1 MQHRL
6 THSRMSHLMAALA
19 LTAGLALTPIP
30 ALADEQTP
38 DEGAQQEAS
47 TDIIQYTEDAD
58 GIASAQVA
66 TEDVAAEVEPTI
78 IPIEEPSCTEATPV
92 EPNVPVGNEEGTG
105 AATDDTV
112 ATDPVS
118 EPTEVQADATTGD
131 AEAEQAPTT
140 STGEAT
146 SPAVADVT
154 TSDETAVE
162 VQIEDASGVGETAE
176 SSSSNQATVPGTTPA
191 TAAPKTSKHNIAT
204 ATATVAKSKTAS
216 SLKAQTVSNQQS
228 VPEGTYLI
236 ESGILAADGNGL
248 AKLVLHAKG
257 GAHDGAEVITWSYNG
272 NANQKW
278 CVSLVDEG
286 WYTIA
291 SFANK
296 SLVLTATRDQGKLY
310 LTKRAEGLASQLW
323 AFMLSG
329 KSYGTGY
336 QLVPQ
341 GLQASAT
348 DATIVSSSQNRA
360 LDVRYGKPTRGA
372 DVITYT
378 QSDTVKPNQSF
389 ILVDPAPK
397 TKAGRTDMEGRYRV
411 HVPNTQN
418 VIEVRRASSANGAN
432 AWTYTDSGK
441 THQDIYLQYEKNGFY
456 SLWVMGTKKVLDVQ
470 GSSILPGANVIQWSY
485 TGKDN
490 QQWAVRDNDD
500 GTFSFVNKATGLVLG
515 GASERNGK
523 FGAGTNIIGAQD
535 NGRANNAFELKR
547 LSLLSA
553 GIYKIVRT
561 SDSTALDVSGA
572 SIKNGAKVGFY
583 KDNGKMN
590 QRFELVSAGSTD
602 LWRIRTASSGGW
614 LTVNT
619 KAQIVQQ
626 GSHATK
632 QGAFNIWRVVWRNG
646 DYQFKN
652 DAGNR
657 VLGTRVA
664 KLKMTKAPISLAQ
677 GLFEIDSKA
686 AKIALDNPRN
696 STSAGSKINVYTDK
710 NGANQRFLVV
720 KYGSG
725 YKLVNLVSN
734 LVLTDSGKGITQTK
748 FTGAASQVWTVGI
761 ADGGYIKLI
770 NSSNKKALDIAGSGT
785 VSDSKSTALCTSSS
799 SASREA
805 RQSWKMVRMPLPVY
819 EQMAQAAIHFAEH
832 RAHGYSR
839 PNRGTGGNETVK
851 LSDGSKIILSK
862 SDVDCSEMVRQCV
875 CAALGSNKIPY
886 MWTGN
891 QHSCMMATGF
901 KLIQFKA
908 SKVQRGDILWRV
920 GHTCIA
926 LGNGKTSEALGSET
940 HDIHGMRGDQTGKEV
955 DFGTVGTN
963 WTYIYRW
970 TKTDAK

>member
-1 MQHRL
+1 
-6 THSRMSHLMAALA
+6 MAALA
-19 LTAGLALTPIP
+19 LTAGLALTPIS

-38 DEGAQQEAS
+38 DDGAQQEAS
-47 TDIIQYTEDAD
+47 TDAIQLDESTDD
-58 GIASAQVA
+58 IAFAQVA
-66 TEDVAAEVEPTI
+66 TEDVTVEVEPTST
-78 IPIEEPSCTEATPV
+78 PIEEPSGTEATPV
-92 EPNVPVGNEEGTG
+92 EPSVPVGNEEDAGTAG
-105 AATDDTV
+105 DDTV
-112 ATDPVS
+112 STDSVS
-118 EPTEVQADATTGD
+118 EPTDTQTDATTGD
-131 AEAEQAPTT
+131 AEAEQASATNTNETT
-140 STGEAT
+140 SPT
-146 SPAVADVT
+146 VADIT
-154 TSDETAVE
+154 ASDEDAVD
-162 VQIEDASGVGETAE
+162 VQIEDDSGAGETAE
-176 SSSSNQATVPGTTPA
+176 SSSSNQATVTGTAPA
-191 TAAPKTSKHNIAT
+191 TAAPKTSVQGIAT
-204 ATATVAKSKTAS
+204 EAATVAKNKTAS
-216 SLKAQTVSNQQS
+216 SLKAQAVSNQQS

-257 GAHDGAEVITWSYNG
+257 GAHNGAEVITWSYIG

-296 SLVLTATRDQGKLY
+296 NLVLTATRDQGKLY
-310 LTKRAEGLASQLW
+310 LTKRVNGLASQLW
-323 AFMLSG
+323 AFMLSS
-329 KSYGTGY
+329 KSYGSGY

-348 DATIVSSSQNRA
+348 DATIVSNSQNRA
-360 LDVRYGKPTRGA
+360 LDVRYGKPTRGV

-378 QSDTVKPNQSF
+378 QSETVKPNQSF

-397 TKAGRTDMEGRYRV
+397 AKAGRTDMEGRYRV
-411 HVPNTQN
+411 YVPNTQN
-418 VIEVRRASSANGAN
+418 VIEVRRASSNNGAN
-432 AWTYTDSGK
+432 VWTYTASGK
-441 THQDIYLQYEKNGFY
+441 AHQDIYLQYEKNGFY

-470 GSSILPGANVIQWSY
+470 GSSILPGTNVIQWAY

-490 QQWAVRDNDD
+490 QQWAVRDNGN

-515 GASERNGK
+515 GASEWNGK
-523 FGAGTNIIGAQD
+523 FGAGTNIVGAQD

-561 SDSTALDVSGA
+561 SDSSVLDVSGA
-572 SIKNGAKVGFY
+572 SIKSGAKVGFY

-614 LTVNT
+614 VTVNA

-632 QGAFNIWRVVWRNG
+632 QGKLNIWRVVWRNG
-646 DYQFKN
+646 NYQFKN

-664 KLKMTKAPISLAQ
+664 KLKMTKAPIPLAQ
-677 GLFEIDSKA
+677 GLYEIDSKA
-686 AKIALDNPRN
+686 AKVALDNPRN
-696 STSAGSKINVYTDK
+696 STSAGTKINVYADK

-725 YKLVNLVSN
+725 YKLVNIVSYYA
-734 LVLTDSGKGITQTK
+734 LTASDSGVTQAK
-748 FTGAASQVWTVGI
+748 FTGAGSQVWTIGI

-770 NSSNKKALDIAGSGT
+770 NSSTKKALDITGSGT
-785 VSDSKSTALCTSSS
+785 VSDRKSTALCTSEN
-799 SASREA
+799 SADRET

-851 LSDGSKIILSK
+851 LNDGSKITLSK
-862 SDVDCSEMVRQCV
+862 SDIDCSEMVRQCV

-901 KLIQFKA
+901 KLIKFKA
-908 SKVQRGDILWRV
+908 SRVQRGDILWRV

-940 HDIHGMRGDQTGKEV
+940 HDIHGKRGDQTGKEV